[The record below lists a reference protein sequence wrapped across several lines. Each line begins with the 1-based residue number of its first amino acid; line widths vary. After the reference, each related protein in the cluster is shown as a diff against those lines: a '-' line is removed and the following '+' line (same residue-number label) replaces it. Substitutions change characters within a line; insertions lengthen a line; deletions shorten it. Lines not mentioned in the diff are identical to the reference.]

1 MKISEDSKG
10 YRLGE
15 GAIGLALWQWQRSN
29 LDQIYVTVYSKHE
42 SLINILESF
51 GFISGGNK
59 GEEKVYYKDKKK
71 ISYETPKKS
80 FPYIDPSF
88 TRGKYLPIN
97 DDYHDQMF
105 QYSELGRT
113 FQQDAVMA
121 ASNGFTKIYVATPN
135 STLSYISGDIVFVY
149 RKHPGEC
156 GRTYKSVVTSYCT
169 LIDCTSIKVNG
180 KEIMSLGEFI
190 KDVGNKTVLDED
202 ELSKYYQRRNV
213 YTLTLL
219 YNGFFGKGKNVN
231 HFKLKEQGMFESHPY
246 NIVLDREQVFK
257 IMKMGGKNENDIIIN
272 KSRTCGQYSE
282 RNEKV

>member
-1 MKISEDSKG
+1 M
-10 YRLGE
+10 
-15 GAIGLALWQWQRSN
+15 ALWQWQRSD
-29 LDQIYVTVYSKHE
+29 LDQIYVTVYPKHE

-149 RKHPGEC
+149 RKHPGEY

-169 LIDCTSIKVNG
+169 LIDCTPIKVNNE
-180 KEIMSLGEFI
+180 EIMSFDEF
-190 KDVGNKTVLDED
+190 KKYAGNKIVLDD
-202 ELSKYYQRRNV
+202 GELSEYYGRRNV

-231 HFKLKEQGMFESHPY
+231 HFKLKEQGMFGSYPY
-246 NIVLDREQVFK
+246 NVTLNREQVFK
-257 IMKMGGKNENDIIIN
+257 ILEMGGKNENDIIIN
-272 KSRTCGQYSE
+272 QSGTRDQHSE
-282 RNEKV
+282 RNQKI